1 MFSFCISYLQ
11 KRLTRWFDENFIYFV
26 LIYPLIKISRT
37 NKEDTRP
44 NISFLLLIFK
54 YSKIVLNKLL
64 NKYDSALIKKLI
76 KGTKAAIEI
85 DSAKEEKIERTN
97 TTDNSFFLWIDN
109 WTPILLRIFRGEV
122 EL

>member
-1 MFSFCISYLQ
+1 MF
-11 KRLTRWFDENFIYFV
+11 TD
-26 LIYPLIKISRT
+26 
-37 NKEDTRP
+37 
-44 NISFLLLIFK
+44 
-54 YSKIVLNKLL
+54 SKIVLKKLL
-64 NKYDSALIKKLI
+64 NKYDSGLIKKLI

>member
-1 MFSFCISYLQ
+1 MIKKLNIFILKSLVIFSV
-11 KRLTRWFDENFIYFV
+11 TWFENFIYFV

-85 DSAKEEKIERTN
+85 DSAKEEKNERTN
-97 TTDNSFFLWIDN
+97 TTIKKSYKNNLGN
-109 WTPILLRIFRGEV
+109 N
-122 EL
+122 